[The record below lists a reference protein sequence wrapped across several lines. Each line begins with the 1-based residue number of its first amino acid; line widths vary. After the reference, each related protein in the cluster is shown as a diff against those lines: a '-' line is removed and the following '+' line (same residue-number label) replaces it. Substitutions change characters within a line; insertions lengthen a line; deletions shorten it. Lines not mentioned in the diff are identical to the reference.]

1 LGIES
6 VKDQR
11 LREGLREKSV
21 NRQGKKC
28 LEEREGT
35 KKAREGSREILRER
49 EKDIL
54 EYREGKRD
62 IGR

>member
-54 EYREGKRD
+54 E
-62 IGR
+62 I